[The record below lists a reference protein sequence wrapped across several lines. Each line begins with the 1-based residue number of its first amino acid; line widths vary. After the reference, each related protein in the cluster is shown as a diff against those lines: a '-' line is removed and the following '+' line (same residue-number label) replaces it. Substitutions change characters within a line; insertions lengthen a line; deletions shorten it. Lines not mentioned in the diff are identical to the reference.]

1 MLSTSPDP
9 AASHAA
15 RANGAATHAALIP
28 SPTPRARCNV
38 RATVRPPDLAAPVR
52 VVLADDHAMVRGGIR
67 ALLTGMGWIDVVAEA
82 ADGAELIAAV
92 HAARPDLVL
101 TDISMPVLDGL
112 AALES
117 LRRTDP
123 GLRAIVLS
131 MHESG
136 EMLQRALQCGACGF
150 LPKDAPPWELEQAIA
165 AVMEDGR
172 YFGTGATSQ
181 LLEPPAP
188 SPLEQLTPRQLQI
201 LVMIARGRASK
212 QIGFELGLSSKTVD
226 VHRGH
231 LMERLQ
237 LRDVASL
244 TLFAIR
250 MGLIDA

>member
-1 MLSTSPDP
+1 MLSTSPDL

-15 RANGAATHAALIP
+15 RTNG
-28 SPTPRARCNV
+28 
-38 RATVRPPDLAAPVR
+38 LAASHPVR

-67 ALLTGMGWIDVVAEA
+67 ALLSGMGSIDVVAEA
-82 ADGAELIAAV
+82 ADGAALIEAV
-92 HAARPDLVL
+92 HATQPDLVL

-131 MHESG
+131 MHESA
-136 EMLQRALQCGACGF
+136 EVLQRAMQCGACGF
-150 LPKDAPPWELEQAIA
+150 LPKDAAPWELERAIA

-172 YFGTGATSQ
+172 YFGPDAMSQ
-181 LLEPPAP
+181 ALEPPP
-188 SPLEQLTPRQLQI
+188 PNPLEQLTPRQSQV
-201 LVMIARGRASK
+201 LVMIARGLASK

-237 LRDVASL
+237 LHDIASL